1 MAGKFRTLGASSAV
15 AGATL
20 DVGTLTSLSAAAT
33 VGGQRLTGLLQTT
46 AQVVPAQETG
56 GPLVDLSGQVIG
68 IDVAGAGSGLHN
80 IGYAVPIN
88 QACRSLAVS
97 ITERERFTMAA
108 ATAQRRFPPADP
120 HEAVSEKRGSPS
132 SLNSRQAE
140 RGDRESS
147 PAARTCRSLKAAAA
161 WSENDS
167 SLPGS
172 IQR

>member
-88 QACRSLAVS
+88 QALS
-97 ITERERFTMAA
+97 IA
-108 ATAQRRFPPADP
+108 RRID
-120 HEAVSEKRGSPS
+120 HR
-132 SLNSRQAE
+132 
-140 RGDRESS
+140 
-147 PAARTCRSLKAAAA
+147 ARTIHHGGRHGTAPVPARRPA
-161 WSENDS
+161 
-167 SLPGS
+167 
-172 IQR
+172 